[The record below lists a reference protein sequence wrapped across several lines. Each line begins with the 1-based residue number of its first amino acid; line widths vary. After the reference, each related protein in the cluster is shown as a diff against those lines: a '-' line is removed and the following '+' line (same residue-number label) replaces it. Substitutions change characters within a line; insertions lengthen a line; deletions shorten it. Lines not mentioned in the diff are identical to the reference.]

1 MAKQDYSISFKNCYI
16 SLEDNEIIEQTKE
29 EEITH
34 VLSDVIK
41 SLEGKQLNISFKES
55 KDVAFDKE

>member
-1 MAKQDYSISFKNCYI
+1 MAKQDYSISFKNAYI
-16 SLEDNEIIEQTKE
+16 SLEDNSIIEHTKE
-29 EEITH
+29 EEIIH

-55 KDVAFDKE
+55 KDVAFEQE